1 MKSLCCYCGSD
12 QHATTQCPWRENQ
25 ADVQLIRDRGFK
37 RADGPGEVW
46 IRSDQILSHQQNQTW
61 HACRFDLEGT
71 YIPVVQASEG
81 ITSLA
86 AAYAL
91 AEVRCW
97 GANR

>member
-1 MKSLCCYCGSD
+1 MKNLCCYCGSD
-12 QHATTQCPWRENQ
+12 QHATAHCPWRENQ
-25 ADVQLIRDRGFK
+25 ADVQLIKDRGFK
-37 RADGPGEVW
+37 RTDGPEEVW
-46 IRSDQILSHQQNQTW
+46 IRGSNVLTWQPPTW
-61 HACRFDLEGT
+61 HACTFDLEGT
-71 YIPVVQASEG
+71 YIPVVRTSEG